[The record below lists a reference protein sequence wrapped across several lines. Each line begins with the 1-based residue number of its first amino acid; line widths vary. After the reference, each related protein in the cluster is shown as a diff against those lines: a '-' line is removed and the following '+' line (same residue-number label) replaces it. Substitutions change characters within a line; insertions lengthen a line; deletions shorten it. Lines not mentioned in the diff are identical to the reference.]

1 MPSHTCFAAAQKPE
15 NILMRASGHIAVT
28 DFDLS
33 KQAHPVGPRIIQQ
46 QMKLSDKIRKSLS
59 LSKTRS
65 SASSLVNLDIV
76 NSEPVLPYQTNSFVG
91 YVCCG
96 LCLSWNI
103 RRPCVRVLP
112 L

>member
-1 MPSHTCFAAAQKPE
+1 
-15 NILMRASGHIAVT
+15 MRANGHIAVS

-59 LSKTRS
+59 LSKSRGS
-65 SASSLVNLDIV
+65 MSNLANLDIV
-76 NSEPVLPYQTNSFVG
+76 HSEPVLPYQTNSFVG

-96 LCLSWNI
+96 FCVGWNV
-103 RRPCVRVLP
+103 RRPCVRVL
-112 L
+112 LS

>member
-1 MPSHTCFAAAQKPE
+1 
-15 NILMRASGHIAVT
+15 MRASGHIAVT